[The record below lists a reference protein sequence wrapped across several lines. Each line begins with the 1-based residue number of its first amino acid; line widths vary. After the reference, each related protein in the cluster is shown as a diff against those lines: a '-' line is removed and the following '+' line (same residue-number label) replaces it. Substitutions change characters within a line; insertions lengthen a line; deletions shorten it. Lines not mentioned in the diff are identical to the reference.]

1 MNQFVIGEQGGYL
14 AMVEVSDESELSLQV
29 ENKVTDAIFK
39 VVKTRTTSALE
50 AEFALACSG
59 GLYFAR
65 YDQG

>member
-1 MNQFVIGEQGGYL
+1 
-14 AMVEVSDESELSLQV
+14 MVEVSNEGELTLIT

-39 VVKTRTTSALE
+39 IIKTKANAQE

-65 YDQG
+65 YEQDQGQN